1 MQQLLRQRHR
11 DWKKGSVRLQN
22 KSVVTQTII
31 AMGLVIIKRISTG
44 FRFSLF
50 FFCLIYLLF
59 IYLFIALLIGCVTI
73 EFT

>member
-50 FFCLIYLLF
+50 FLPYLFIIYLF
-59 IYLFIALLIGCVTI
+59 IYLLHY
-73 EFT
+73 

>member
-1 MQQLLRQRHR
+1 
-11 DWKKGSVRLQN
+11 
-22 KSVVTQTII
+22 
-31 AMGLVIIKRISTG
+31 MGLVIIKRISTG

-50 FFCLIYLLF
+50 FFALFIYYLF

>member
-1 MQQLLRQRHR
+1 
-11 DWKKGSVRLQN
+11 
-22 KSVVTQTII
+22 
-31 AMGLVIIKRISTG
+31 MGLVIIKRISTG

-50 FFCLIYLLF
+50 FLPYLF